1 MYFYLDM
8 PFNSTEQAKN
18 ALGDIKMFFVG
29 TKELGYKE
37 QGYNKYRKYI
47 LTSKDIPKLQNIT
60 NALEGSTAYV
70 SDIQKTY
77 FLCHGQWIAS

>member
-37 QGYNKYRKYI
+37 
-47 LTSKDIPKLQNIT
+47 
-60 NALEGSTAYV
+60 
-70 SDIQKTY
+70 
-77 FLCHGQWIAS
+77 